1 MLLQALQKVFG
12 TANERAL
19 KKLAPIVE
27 EINAL
32 EPSMRKLSDVELRAK
47 TVLFRERL
55 RERVL
60 EVMGSYRDLG
70 ASELARVVR
79 DLSLHKLVFPEDLQG
94 DGPEEWTEVLEE
106 RVDELKAQLKRTIA
120 ETLDE
125 LLPEAFAV
133 VREAARRTLGERP
146 FDVQLAGGIVLHQ
159 GKIAEMATGEGKTLV
174 ATLPVYLNALTG
186 RGVHVVTVNDY
197 LAKRDRDWMGQIYE
211 FLGLTVGVIYHDM
224 PQEERKRA
232 YQCDVTYGTNSEFG
246 FDYLRDNMAVRL
258 EDQVQRGFHYAI
270 VDEVDSILI
279 DEARTPLIISGP
291 VERETNKFAELK
303 PMVQRLVQSQ
313 TFLVNKLLAEAE
325 KLLEEG
331 KDYEAGIR
339 MLQAKRGAP
348 KNKRLLKL
356 LQDSRNKKLVERV
369 ELDHIRD
376 KTMWQID
383 EELFFTLDEKSNVV
397 DLTEKGR
404 AALSPKDPNFFVLP
418 DLAELDSN
426 PETTPEERE
435 RAEREFQEKSEI
447 LQNIFQLLRAYSL
460 FEKDVNYV
468 VSDGQVIIVDE
479 FTGRLM
485 PGRRYSDGLHQALEA
500 KEGVKIEGETQTLAT
515 ITIQNYFRMY
525 EKLAGMTGTAET
537 EAEEFN
543 KIYKLD
549 VVVIPTHKP
558 CIRKDYPDVIFRTK
572 REKYKAIIQEIEEC
586 HKRGQPVLVGTV
598 SVEVSE
604 LLSRM
609 LPRYIRHSVLNAK
622 RHKEEAEIV
631 ARAGQMGAV
640 TIATNMAGRGT
651 DIKLGPGVVE
661 LGGLHIIGTERHEAR
676 RIDRQ
681 LRGRAGRQ
689 GDPGSSRFYLSLE
702 DDLLRIFGS
711 ERIASIMDKIGM
723 QEGEPIEHPLV
734 TRAIENAQRR
744 VEQHNFE
751 IRKHLLEYDDVMN
764 RQREVIYAQR
774 QRILLGDRLQN
785 DVREMIRQW
794 ADEAVDRYV
803 PIKSQPDEWDLQG
816 LGREIRMKLGVP
828 WDGMDLQELT
838 TVESLKEKVYEKLM
852 GFYRR
857 KEELYGHEIMRYLEK
872 IVLLQTLDSLWKEHL
887 LNMDHLKEGI
897 GLRGYAQRDPLREYQ
912 KEGYEMFIALT
923 DRIRTEAVEKLF
935 RVQVAA
941 ETPSRQVRPAR
952 AVAAMAR
959 GGGGSL
965 TDSSPESRTI
975 RRSGRKIGRNDPC
988 PCGSGKKYKK
998 CCGQR

>member
-94 DGPEEWTEVLEE
+94 DGPEEWTEDLEE

-744 VEQHNFE
+744 VEQYNFD

-816 LGREIRMKLGVP
+816 LGREIRMRLGVP

>member
-1 MLLQALQKVFG
+1 MIVQALQKVFG
-12 TANERAL
+12 SANEREL
-19 KKLAPIVE
+19 NRLAPIIE
-27 EINAL
+27 EINDL
-32 EPSMRKLSDVELRAK
+32 EPQIQALSDEQLRAK
-47 TVLFRERL
+47 TGEFRARIRQRL
-55 RERVL
+55 LAVIQE
-60 EVMGSYRDLG
+60 EVELG
-70 ASELARVVR
+70 ADEIRRVIR
-79 DLSLHKLVFPEDLQG
+79 DLSLHKVVGSGDVPEDRV
-94 DGPEEWTEVLEE
+94 TELEKE
-106 RVDELKAQLKRTIA
+106 ARDEAMEGLKKSLK
-120 ETLDE
+120 ETLRDVLDE

-159 GKIAEMATGEGKTLV
+159 GKIAEMVTGEGKTLV
-174 ATLPVYLNALTG
+174 ATMPVYLNALTG

-197 LAKRDRDWMGQIYE
+197 LARRDRDWMGQIYE
-211 FLGLTVGVIYHDM
+211 FLGLTAGVIYHDI
-224 PQEERKRA
+224 PHEERKKA
-232 YQCDVTYGTNSEFG
+232 YEADITYGTNSEFG
-246 FDYLRDNMAVRL
+246 FDYLRDNMAIRV
-258 EDQVQRGFHYAI
+258 EDRVQRGFHYAI

-291 VERETNKFAELK
+291 VERSTQRFQELK

-313 TFLVNKLLAEAE
+313 TFLVNRLLAEAE
-325 KLLEEG
+325 RLLKEG
-331 KDYEAGIR
+331 QEYEAGIR

-356 LQDSRNKKLVERV
+356 LQEPGNKKLVERV

-376 KTMWQID
+376 KLMWKID
-383 EELFFTLDEKSNVV
+383 EELFFSLDEKSNVV

-404 AALSPKDPNFFVLP
+404 VALSPKDPDFFVLP

-426 PETTPEERE
+426 PDISPAERL
-435 RAEREFQEKSEI
+435 RAEQLFAERSEV
-447 LQNIFQLLRAYSL
+447 LQNISQLLRAYSL

-468 VSDGQVIIVDE
+468 VTDGQVIIVDE

-500 KEGVKIEGETQTLAT
+500 KEEVKIEGETQTLAT

-537 EAEEFN
+537 EAPEFH

-558 CIRKDYPDVIFRTK
+558 CIRVDHPDVIYRTK
-572 REKYKAIIQEIEEC
+572 REKYRAIIQEIQEC
-586 HKRGQPVLVGTV
+586 HRRGQPVLVGTV

-609 LPRYIRHSVLNAK
+609 LPKNIPHSVLNAK

-631 ARAGQMGAV
+631 ARAGMEGAV

-661 LGGLHIIGTERHEAR
+661 KGGLHIIGTERHEAR

-681 LRGRAGRQ
+681 LRGRSGRQ

-711 ERIASIMDKIGM
+711 ERIAGIMDRMGM
-723 QEGEPIEHPLV
+723 EDGEPIEHPFV
-734 TRAIENAQRR
+734 TRAIENAQKK

-764 RQREVIYAQR
+764 RQREVIYALR
-774 QRILLGDRLQN
+774 QRILQGDDLREDIQ
-785 DVREMIRQW
+785 EMILDW
-794 ADEAVDRYV
+794 AEETLDRFI
-803 PIKSQPDEWDLQG
+803 PPKSHPDEWDLKG
-816 LGREIRMKLGVP
+816 LGRELRMRLGVS
-828 WDGMDLQELT
+828 WDGASPPEAG
-838 TVESLKEKVYEKLM
+838 EPEALKEEIV
-852 GFYRR
+852 RR
-857 KEELYGHEIMRYLEK
+857 LVSHYKAKEDSFGPEVMRYLERM
-872 IVLLQTLDSLWKEHL
+872 ILLQLLDTSWKEHL
-887 LNMDHLKEGI
+887 LAMDQLREGI

-912 KEGYEMFIALT
+912 KEGYELFMAMHQRL
-923 DRIRTEAVEKLF
+923 RREGVEQLF
-935 RVQVAA
+935 RVQIQEEPPRPV
-941 ETPSRQVRPAR
+941 QRPAAR
-952 AVAAMAR
+952 LTLGRGAVPGEEPEEGPR
-959 GGGGSL
+959 TVRREGG
-965 TDSSPESRTI
+965 
-975 RRSGRKIGRNDPC
+975 KIGRNQPC

-998 CCGQR
+998 CCGR

>member
-1 MLLQALQKVFG
+1 MLMQALQKVFG
-12 TANERAL
+12 SANERTL
-19 KKLAPIVE
+19 KRLAPIVE
-27 EINAL
+27 QINDL
-32 EPSMRKLSDVELRAK
+32 EPKIRELGDEALRSKTLEFRQGLRA
-47 TVLFRERL
+47 
-55 RERVL
+55 RVL
-60 EVMGSYRDLG
+60 EVLRSAEDLG
-70 ASELARVVR
+70 RLELGRVVR
-79 DLSLHKLVFPEDLQG
+79 DLSLHKLIKEEQLPGAQDATAEAGED
-94 DGPEEWTEVLEE
+94 LEE
-106 RVDELKAQLKRTIA
+106 RVEELKAEIKTAIG
-120 ETLDE
+120 ETLEE

-133 VREAARRTLGERP
+133 VREAARRVLGERP
-146 FDVQLAGGIVLHQ
+146 FDVQLVGGIVLHQ

-174 ATLPVYLNALTG
+174 ATLPVYLNALAG

-211 FLGLTVGVIYHDM
+211 LLGLSVGVIYHDM
-224 PQEERKRA
+224 PQEERRLA
-232 YQCDVTYGTNSEFG
+232 YEADITYGTNSEFG
-246 FDYLRDNMAVRL
+246 FDYLRDNMALRA
-258 EDQVQRGFHYAI
+258 EDQVQRGFHFAI

-291 VERETNKFAELK
+291 VEMETNRYAELQ

-313 TFLVNKLLAEAE
+313 TFLVNRLLAEAE

-331 KDYEAGIR
+331 QDYEAGIK

-356 LQDSRNKKLVERV
+356 LQDSNNKKLVDRV

-376 KTMWQID
+376 KTLWRLD
-383 EELFFTLDEKSNVV
+383 EELYFSLDEKSNVV

-404 AALSPKDPNFFVLP
+404 IALSPKDPNFFVLP

-426 PETTPEERE
+426 PDVTPQQRE
-435 RAEREFQEKSEI
+435 QAEREFQEKSEI
-447 LQNIFQLLRAYSL
+447 MQNLFQLLRAYSL

-468 VSDGQVIIVDE
+468 VSDGRVIIVDE

-537 EAEEFN
+537 EAAEFH

-549 VVVIPTHKP
+549 VVVIPTHRP
-558 CIRKDYPDVIFRTK
+558 CIRRDYPDVIFRTK
-572 REKYKAIIQEIEEC
+572 REKYRAIIQEIEEC
-586 HKRGQPVLVGTV
+586 HRRGQPVLVGTV

-609 LPRYIRHSVLNAK
+609 LPKAIRHSVLNAK

-631 ARAGQMGAV
+631 ARAGHYGAV

-681 LRGRAGRQ
+681 LRGRSGRQ

-711 ERIASIMDKIGM
+711 ERIAVIMDKIGM
-723 QEGEPIEHPLV
+723 QEGEPIEHGLV

-744 VEQHNFE
+744 VEQHNFD

-764 RQREVIYAQR
+764 KQREVIYAQR
-774 QRILLGDRLQN
+774 QRILLGDRLEQ

-794 ADEAVDRYV
+794 AQEAVERYA
-803 PIKSQPDEWDLQG
+803 PAKSHPEEWDLKALARELRMR
-816 LGREIRMKLGVP
+816 LGIP
-828 WDGMDLQELT
+828 WDGSGLEQASTQGEL
-838 TVESLKEKVYEKLM
+838 EELVYQRLL
-852 GFYRR
+852 FYYMK
-857 KEELYGHEIMRYLEK
+857 KEELYSSDIMRYLEK
-872 IVLLQTLDSLWKEHL
+872 MILLQTLDNLWKEHL
-887 LNMDHLKEGI
+887 LGMDHLKEGI

-912 KEGYEMFIALT
+912 KEGYELFVVLT
-923 DRIRTEAVEKLF
+923 ERIRTEAVERLF

-941 ETPSRQVRPAR
+941 EPAQKSRRRSNLELGRARGSTSSPDASEEPR
-952 AVAAMAR
+952 AVKRA
-959 GGGGSL
+959 SQ
-965 TDSSPESRTI
+965 
-975 RRSGRKIGRNDPC
+975 KIGRNDPC

-998 CCGQR
+998 CCGR

>member
-1 MLLQALQKVFG
+1 
-12 TANERAL
+12 
-19 KKLAPIVE
+19 
-27 EINAL
+27 
-32 EPSMRKLSDVELRAK
+32 
-47 TVLFRERL
+47 
-55 RERVL
+55 
-60 EVMGSYRDLG
+60 
-70 ASELARVVR
+70 
-79 DLSLHKLVFPEDLQG
+79 
-94 DGPEEWTEVLEE
+94 
-106 RVDELKAQLKRTIA
+106 
-120 ETLDE
+120 
-125 LLPEAFAV
+125 
-133 VREAARRTLGERP
+133 
-146 FDVQLAGGIVLHQ
+146 
-159 GKIAEMATGEGKTLV
+159 
-174 ATLPVYLNALTG
+174 
-186 RGVHVVTVNDY
+186 
-197 LAKRDRDWMGQIYE
+197 
-211 FLGLTVGVIYHDM
+211 
-224 PQEERKRA
+224 
-232 YQCDVTYGTNSEFG
+232 
-246 FDYLRDNMAVRL
+246 
-258 EDQVQRGFHYAI
+258 
-270 VDEVDSILI
+270 
-279 DEARTPLIISGP
+279 
-291 VERETNKFAELK
+291 
-303 PMVQRLVQSQ
+303 
-313 TFLVNKLLAEAE
+313 
-325 KLLEEG
+325 
-331 KDYEAGIR
+331 
-339 MLQAKRGAP
+339 
-348 KNKRLLKL
+348 
-356 LQDSRNKKLVERV
+356 
-369 ELDHIRD
+369 
-376 KTMWQID
+376 
-383 EELFFTLDEKSNVV
+383 
-397 DLTEKGR
+397 
-404 AALSPKDPNFFVLP
+404 
-418 DLAELDSN
+418 
-426 PETTPEERE
+426 
-435 RAEREFQEKSEI
+435 
-447 LQNIFQLLRAYSL
+447 
-460 FEKDVNYV
+460 
-468 VSDGQVIIVDE
+468 
-479 FTGRLM
+479 
-485 PGRRYSDGLHQALEA
+485 
-500 KEGVKIEGETQTLAT
+500 
-515 ITIQNYFRMY
+515 
-525 EKLAGMTGTAET
+525 
-537 EAEEFN
+537 
-543 KIYKLD
+543 
-549 VVVIPTHKP
+549 VVIPTHKP

-744 VEQHNFE
+744 VEQYNFD

-816 LGREIRMKLGVP
+816 LGREIRMRLGVP
-828 WDGMDLQELT
+828 WDGVDLQELT

>member
-1 MLLQALQKVFG
+1 MLVQALQKVFG
-12 TANERAL
+12 SANERAL
-19 KKLAPIVE
+19 KRIAPIVE
-27 EINAL
+27 QINEL
-32 EPSMRKLSDVELRAK
+32 EPGVRALSDRALREKTGEFRELLRQRLLQVLKSEAGMGGVELD
-47 TVLFRERL
+47 RL
-55 RERVL
+55 L
-60 EVMGSYRDLG
+60 
-70 ASELARVVR
+70 R
-79 DLSLHKLVFPEDLQG
+79 DLSLYRLISPEDL
-94 DGPEEWTEVLEE
+94 PESPQADQEDSETLERAME
-106 RVDELKAQLKRTIA
+106 DLKARIRESIR

-133 VREAARRTLGERP
+133 VREAARRVLGERP

-211 FLGLTVGVIYHDM
+211 LLGLSVGVIYHDM
-224 PQEERKRA
+224 PQEERRKA
-232 YQCDVTYGTNSEFG
+232 YEADITYGTNSEFG
-246 FDYLRDNMAVRL
+246 FDYLRDNMALRA

-291 VERETNKFAELK
+291 VERETNRYAELQ
-303 PMVQRLVQSQ
+303 PMVQRLVQNQ
-313 TFLVNKLLAEAE
+313 TFLVNRLLAEAE

-331 KDYEAGIR
+331 DDYGAAIR

-356 LQDSRNKKLVERV
+356 LQDSANKKLVERV
-369 ELDHIRD
+369 ELDQIRD
-376 KTMWQID
+376 KTLWRLD
-383 EELFFTLDEKSNVV
+383 EELYYSLDEKSNVV

-404 AALSPKDPNFFVLP
+404 MALSPKDPDFFVLP
-418 DLAELDSN
+418 DLAELDSD
-426 PETTPEERE
+426 PEVTPEKRE
-435 RAEREFQEKSEI
+435 KAEREFQEKSEI

-468 VSDGQVIIVDE
+468 VADGQVIIVDE

-500 KEGVKIEGETQTLAT
+500 KEGVRIEGETQTLAT

-537 EAEEFN
+537 EAAEFH

-549 VVVIPTHKP
+549 VVVIPTHRP
-558 CIRKDYPDVIFRTK
+558 CIRVDHPDVIFRTK
-572 REKYKAIIQEIEEC
+572 REKYKAIIQEIQEC
-586 HKRGQPVLVGTV
+586 HRRGQPVLVGTV

-609 LPRYIRHSVLNAK
+609 LPRNIPHSVLNAK

-631 ARAGQMGAV
+631 ARAGHRGAV

-661 LGGLHIIGTERHEAR
+661 LGGLNIIGTERHEAR

-681 LRGRAGRQ
+681 LRGRSGRQ

-711 ERIASIMDKIGM
+711 ERIASIMDRIGM
-723 QEGEPIEHPLV
+723 QEGEPIEHSLV

-744 VEQHNFE
+744 VEQHNFD

-774 QRILLGDRLQN
+774 QRILLGDRLEQ
-785 DVREMIRQW
+785 DVRDMILQW
-794 ADEAVDRYV
+794 VEEAVERYA
-803 PIKSQPDEWDLQG
+803 PIKSHPEEWDLQG
-816 LGREIRMKLGVP
+816 LGREVRMRLGVP
-828 WDGMDLQELT
+828 WDASAAKDLPDSEALAQNLA
-838 TVESLKEKVYEKLM
+838 EKVLE
-852 GFYRR
+852 FYRK
-857 KEELYGHEIMRYLEK
+857 KEELYGRDIMRYLEK
-872 IVLLQTLDSLWKEHL
+872 MILLQTLDTLWKEHL
-887 LNMDHLKEGI
+887 LGMDHLKEGI

-912 KEGYEMFIALT
+912 KEGYELFVVLT
-923 DRIRTEAVEKLF
+923 QRIRSEALEKLF

-941 ETPSRQVRPAR
+941 EPTREASRRPAQR
-952 AVAAMAR
+952 LTLGR
-959 GGGGSL
+959 GGMGGQQSAQEPK
-965 TDSSPESRTI
+965 TV
-975 RRSGRKIGRNDPC
+975 RRAGQKIGRNDPC

-998 CCGQR
+998 CCGR

>member
-1 MLLQALQKVFG
+1 MLMQALQKVFG
-12 TANERAL
+12 SANERTL
-19 KKLAPIVE
+19 KRLAPIVE
-27 EINAL
+27 QINDL
-32 EPSMRKLSDVELRAK
+32 EPKIRELGDEALRSKTLEFRQGLRA
-47 TVLFRERL
+47 
-55 RERVL
+55 RVL
-60 EVMGSYRDLG
+60 EVLRSAEDLG
-70 ASELARVVR
+70 RLELGRVVR
-79 DLSLHKLVFPEDLQG
+79 DLSLHKLIKEEQLPGAQDATAEAGED
-94 DGPEEWTEVLEE
+94 LEE
-106 RVDELKAQLKRTIA
+106 RVEELKAEIKTAIG
-120 ETLDE
+120 ETLEE

-133 VREAARRTLGERP
+133 VREAARRVLGERP
-146 FDVQLAGGIVLHQ
+146 FDVQLVGGIVLHQ

-174 ATLPVYLNALTG
+174 ATLPVYLNALAG

-211 FLGLTVGVIYHDM
+211 LLGLSVGVIYHDM
-224 PQEERKRA
+224 PQEERRLA
-232 YQCDVTYGTNSEFG
+232 YEADITYGTNSEFG
-246 FDYLRDNMAVRL
+246 FDYLRDNMALRA
-258 EDQVQRGFHYAI
+258 EDQVQRGFHFAI

-291 VERETNKFAELK
+291 VEMETNRYAELQ

-313 TFLVNKLLAEAE
+313 TFLVNRLLAEAE

-331 KDYEAGIR
+331 QDYEAGIK

-356 LQDSRNKKLVERV
+356 LQDSNNKKLVDRV

-376 KTMWQID
+376 KTLWRLD
-383 EELFFTLDEKSNVV
+383 EELYFSLDEKSNVV

-404 AALSPKDPNFFVLP
+404 IALSPKDPNFFVLP

-426 PETTPEERE
+426 PDVTSQQRE
-435 RAEREFQEKSEI
+435 QAEREFQEKSEI
-447 LQNIFQLLRAYSL
+447 MQNLFQLLRAYSL

-468 VSDGQVIIVDE
+468 VSDGRVIIVDE

-537 EAEEFN
+537 EAAEFH

-549 VVVIPTHKP
+549 VVVIPTHRP
-558 CIRKDYPDVIFRTK
+558 CIRRDYPDVIFRTK
-572 REKYKAIIQEIEEC
+572 REKYRAIIQEIEEC
-586 HKRGQPVLVGTV
+586 HRRGQPVLVGTV

-609 LPRYIRHSVLNAK
+609 LPKAIRHSVLNAK

-631 ARAGQMGAV
+631 ARAGHYGAV

-681 LRGRAGRQ
+681 LRGRSGRQ

-711 ERIASIMDKIGM
+711 ERIAVIMDKIGM
-723 QEGEPIEHPLV
+723 QEGEPIEHGLV

-744 VEQHNFE
+744 VEQHNFD

-764 RQREVIYAQR
+764 KQREVIYAQR
-774 QRILLGDRLQN
+774 QRILLGDRLEQ

-794 ADEAVDRYV
+794 AQEAVERYA
-803 PIKSQPDEWDLQG
+803 PAKSHPEEWDLKALARELRMR
-816 LGREIRMKLGVP
+816 LGIP
-828 WDGMDLQELT
+828 WDGSGLEQASTQGEL
-838 TVESLKEKVYEKLM
+838 EELVYQRLL
-852 GFYRR
+852 FYYMK
-857 KEELYGHEIMRYLEK
+857 KEELYSSDIMRYLEK
-872 IVLLQTLDSLWKEHL
+872 MILLQTLDNLWKEHL
-887 LNMDHLKEGI
+887 LGMDHLKEGI

-912 KEGYEMFIALT
+912 KEGYELFVVLT
-923 DRIRTEAVEKLF
+923 ERIRTEAVERLF

-941 ETPSRQVRPAR
+941 EPAQKSRRRSNLELGRARGSTSSPDASEEPR
-952 AVAAMAR
+952 AVKRA
-959 GGGGSL
+959 SQ
-965 TDSSPESRTI
+965 
-975 RRSGRKIGRNDPC
+975 KIGRNDPC

-998 CCGQR
+998 CCGR

>member
-1 MLLQALQKVFG
+1 MMQALQKVFG
-12 TANERAL
+12 SANERTL
-19 KKLAPIVE
+19 RRLAPIVE
-27 EINAL
+27 QINDL
-32 EPSMRKLSDVELRAK
+32 EPKIRELGDEALRSK
-47 TVLFRERL
+47 TLEFRQHL
-55 RERVL
+55 RSRVL
-60 EVMGSYRDLG
+60 EVLRSAEDLG
-70 ASELARVVR
+70 RLELGRVVR
-79 DLSLHKLVFPEDLQG
+79 DLSLHKLIKEEHLPGAQDAAAEGGED
-94 DGPEEWTEVLEE
+94 LEE
-106 RVDELKAQLKRTIA
+106 RVEELKAEIRTAIG
-120 ETLDE
+120 ETLEE

-133 VREAARRTLGERP
+133 VREAARRVLGERP
-146 FDVQLAGGIVLHQ
+146 FDVQLVGGIVLHQ

-174 ATLPVYLNALTG
+174 ATLPVYLNALAG

-211 FLGLTVGVIYHDM
+211 LLGLSVGVIYHDM
-224 PQEERKRA
+224 PQEERRLA
-232 YQCDVTYGTNSEFG
+232 YEADITYGTNSEFG
-246 FDYLRDNMAVRL
+246 FDYLRDNMALRA
-258 EDQVQRGFHYAI
+258 EDQVQRGFHFAI

-291 VERETNKFAELK
+291 VEVETNRYAELQ

-313 TFLVNKLLAEAE
+313 TFLVNRLLAEAE

-331 KDYEAGIR
+331 QDYEAGIK

-356 LQDSRNKKLVERV
+356 LQDSNNKKLVDRV

-376 KTMWQID
+376 KTLWRLD
-383 EELFFTLDEKSNVV
+383 EELYFSLDEKSNVV

-404 AALSPKDPNFFVLP
+404 VALSPKDPNFFVLP

-426 PETTPEERE
+426 PDVTPQQRE
-435 RAEREFQEKSEI
+435 QAEREFQEKSEI
-447 LQNIFQLLRAYSL
+447 MQNLFQLLRAYSL

-468 VSDGQVIIVDE
+468 VSDGRVIIVDE

-537 EAEEFN
+537 EAAEFH

-549 VVVIPTHKP
+549 VVVIPTHRP
-558 CIRKDYPDVIFRTK
+558 CIRRDYPDVIFRTK
-572 REKYKAIIQEIEEC
+572 REKYRAIIQEIEEC
-586 HKRGQPVLVGTV
+586 HRRGQPVLVGTV

-609 LPRYIRHSVLNAK
+609 LPKAIRHSVLNAK

-631 ARAGQMGAV
+631 ARAGHYGAV

-681 LRGRAGRQ
+681 LRGRSGRQ

-711 ERIASIMDKIGM
+711 ERIAVIMDKIGM
-723 QEGEPIEHPLV
+723 QEGEPIEHGLV

-744 VEQHNFE
+744 VEQHNFD

-764 RQREVIYAQR
+764 KQREVIYAQR
-774 QRILLGDRLQN
+774 QRILLGDRLEQ

-794 ADEAVDRYV
+794 AQEAVERYA
-803 PIKSQPDEWDLQG
+803 PAKSHPEEWDLKALARELRMR
-816 LGREIRMKLGVP
+816 LGIP
-828 WDGMDLQELT
+828 WDGSGLEQASTQGEL
-838 TVESLKEKVYEKLM
+838 EELVYQRLL
-852 GFYRR
+852 FYYMK
-857 KEELYGHEIMRYLEK
+857 KEELYGSDIMRYLEK
-872 IVLLQTLDSLWKEHL
+872 MILLQTLDNLWKEHL
-887 LNMDHLKEGI
+887 LGMDHLKEGI

-912 KEGYEMFIALT
+912 KEGYELFVVLT
-923 DRIRTEAVEKLF
+923 ERIRTEAVERLF

-941 ETPSRQVRPAR
+941 EPAQKSHRRSNLELGRARGSTSSSDASEEPR
-952 AVAAMAR
+952 AVKRA
-959 GGGGSL
+959 SQ
-965 TDSSPESRTI
+965 
-975 RRSGRKIGRNDPC
+975 KIGRNDPC

-998 CCGQR
+998 CCGR

>member
-79 DLSLHKLVFPEDLQG
+79 DLSLHKLVSPEDLQG
-94 DGPEEWTEVLEE
+94 DGPEEWTEDLEE

-609 LPRYIRHSVLNAK
+609 LPRSIRHSVLNAK

-744 VEQHNFE
+744 VEQYNFD

-816 LGREIRMKLGVP
+816 LGREIRMRLGVP
-828 WDGMDLQELT
+828 WDGVDLQELT